1 MSYFI
6 GAGCYMW
13 WTVMHDDNSV
23 HLGKVSQ
30 NLFTTKM
37 N

>member
-1 MSYFI
+1 
-6 GAGCYMW
+6 MW

-23 HLGKVSQ
+23 HLDKVSQ